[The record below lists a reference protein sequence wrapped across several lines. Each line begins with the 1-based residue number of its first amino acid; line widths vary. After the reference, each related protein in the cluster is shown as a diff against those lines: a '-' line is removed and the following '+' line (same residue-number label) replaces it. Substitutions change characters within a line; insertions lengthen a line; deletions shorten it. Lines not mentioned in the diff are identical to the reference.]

1 MQQLILLCYNLA
13 LVGPKSIRVGPA
25 QPESKSGGNST
36 LPGLI
41 KRLNKSHYGRLAT
54 IALLAVALFSAP
66 LTCSISAQEKEKKPD
81 VTKKDDG
88 KVPNEK
94 ELEKSR
100 KEAEKNPATAV
111 KMSTVEALVEVAII
125 AYGGRKQLETARANI
140 HEQGTIRLATDQGDL
155 AGNYSLRSSR
165 REKSW
170 QDLLRVD
177 LELSPPD
184 TDESSAK
191 PPSVKYVIGFN
202 GASVWSAQNG
212 QYITPRP
219 DADAAFRAQ
228 LTHEYVALLRY
239 KEDGSKIEL
248 IGPETVVGVD
258 ANVIELTLPDG
269 EKTRFWLST
278 KTYRILHA
286 EYQVKLGADQPATK
300 YRISYFYTPPR
311 IVQNTLVPTR
321 RVMTQDGKFVQE
333 ITLANL
339 NYSAKLDP
347 EIFQHLQ
354 EQ

>member
-1 MQQLILLCYNLA
+1 
-13 LVGPKSIRVGPA
+13 
-25 QPESKSGGNST
+25 

-41 KRLNKSHYGRLAT
+41 KRLNKSPYVRLAIIT
-54 IALLAVALFSAP
+54 LLVGALFSAP
-66 LTCSISAQEKEKKPD
+66 LTFSIAAQEKEKKPD

-88 KVPNEK
+88 KVPTEK

-100 KEAEKNPATAV
+100 KDVEKNKAAEV
-111 KMSTVEALVEVAII
+111 KVSPVEAMVEIAII
-125 AYGGRKQLETARANI
+125 AYGGRKQLEAARANI
-140 HEQGTIRLATDQGDL
+140 QEQGTIRLATDQGDL

-177 LELSPPD
+177 LELNSPD
-184 TDESSAK
+184 ANESSSRNPAL
-191 PPSVKYVIGFN
+191 KYIIGFN

-219 DADAAFRAQ
+219 DADSAFRAQ
-228 LTHEYVALLRY
+228 LTHEYMALLRY

-248 IGPETVVGVD
+248 VGPETVVGVD
-258 ANVIELTLPDG
+258 TNVIDLTTPDG
-269 EKTRFWLST
+269 EKTRFWLSI

-286 EYQVKLGADQPATK
+286 EYQMKLSADQAITK
-300 YRISYFYTPPR
+300 YRISYFYTPPKV
-311 IVQNTLVPTR
+311 VQNTLVPTR

-333 ITLANL
+333 ITLTNII
-339 NYSAKLDP
+339 YSAKLDP